1 MGLSNEER
9 QALRARAAGLRE
21 EVSSLRS
28 QQDEAV
34 ASLSQDIEDAA
45 LLREVQELEKRR
57 DDAVESR
64 DRATV
69 SAADAAE
76 LMAEAAQME
85 TVTNAVAL
93 VSDESVVA
101 LDKSEEAPPSED
113 QQLST
118 SLKTEEGK

>member
-93 VSDESVVA
+93 VGDESVVA
-101 LDKSEEAPPSED
+101 LDQSDKAPPSED
-113 QQLST
+113 RQLST